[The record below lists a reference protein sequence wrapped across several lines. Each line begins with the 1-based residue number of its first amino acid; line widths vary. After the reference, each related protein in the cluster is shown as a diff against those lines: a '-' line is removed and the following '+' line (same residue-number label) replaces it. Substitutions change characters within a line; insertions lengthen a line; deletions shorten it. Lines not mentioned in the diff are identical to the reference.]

1 MTEIKQEPLDPDPE
15 YSEQIP
21 DQDEIHEVLEVKD
34 TIDIKLEPVEQV
46 YNVVQFD
53 DIEKDKENNKKEEVL
68 VVKDTLDFKLEPVI
82 NSDSEHLE
90 QSENEEDEPEESEK
104 VNNKKDSDEDFV
116 MSESTNEDDESEEIE
131 VDDIEDD
138 VKERDIFLFDIIF
151 AMKRMSFQTT
161 NQNTLIF

>member
-15 YSEQIP
+15 YPEQIP

-82 NSDSEHLE
+82 NSDSEHSEHLE

-151 AMKRMSFQTT
+151 ICMAAEILK
-161 NQNTLIF
+161 

>member
-15 YSEQIP
+15 YPEQIP

-46 YNVVQFD
+46 INVVQFD
-53 DIEKDKENNKKEEVL
+53 DIEKDKEINNKKEKEVL
-68 VVKDTLDFKLEPVI
+68 EIKDTLDFKLEPVI
-82 NSDSEHLE
+82 HSDSEHSEHLE
-90 QSENEEDEPEESEK
+90 LSENEDEPEEESEK
-104 VNNKKDSDEDFV
+104 VNNKNDSDEDFV

-138 VKERDIFLFDIIF
+138 VVKERDIFLFDIIF
-151 AMKRMSFQTT
+151 IWDHS
-161 NQNTLIF
+161 

>member
-46 YNVVQFD
+46 INVVQFD
-53 DIEKDKENNKKEEVL
+53 DIEKDKEENNKKEKEVL
-68 VVKDTLDFKLEPVI
+68 EIKDTLDFKLEPVI
-82 NSDSEHLE
+82 HSDSEHSEHLE
-90 QSENEEDEPEESEK
+90 PSENEEEEDEPEEESEK
-104 VNNKKDSDEDFV
+104 VNNKNDSDEDFV

-138 VKERDIFLFDIIF
+138 VVKERDIFLFDIIF
-151 AMKRMSFQTT
+151 IWDHS
-161 NQNTLIF
+161 